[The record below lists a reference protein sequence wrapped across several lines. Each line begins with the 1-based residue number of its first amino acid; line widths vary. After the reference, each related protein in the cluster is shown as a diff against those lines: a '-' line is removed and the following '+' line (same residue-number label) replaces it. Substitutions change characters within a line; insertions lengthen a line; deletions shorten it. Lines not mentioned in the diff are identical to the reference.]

1 MDLDFQSH
9 RIATEDHWVVKI
21 LDHLVRGHEKYY
33 FIEVFH
39 DSELERE
46 WSVEE
51 RLGTY
56 RNGPELLTAF
66 LSWYSQFRDQNPP
79 NILTP
84 DWLPVLNQEFTQLD
98 MLSNHGAMS
107 AKLIESIK
115 DLIADGYFNF
125 QLGFLD
131 KFNDRRSSY
140 LHFIESVHDTWESAM
155 VDRNLYYPL
164 AIVTFRNRVEN
175 YGSNY
180 YSDTGRSMITVY
192 KSDKFKDLLDRCK
205 LRSHFALVIDF
216 GLPLINSE
224 FGVCLV
230 YGKKGILGGI
240 MNKFNH
246 S

>member
-1 MDLDFQSH
+1 MDSDIQSYL
-9 RIATEDHWVVKI
+9 IATEDHWVVKI

-66 LSWYSQFRDQNPP
+66 RSWYSQFRDHYTP
-79 NILTP
+79 NILTTDGP
-84 DWLPVLNQEFTQLD
+84 PILNREVNKLE
-98 MLSNHGAMS
+98 MVSNHGTMS
-107 AKLIESIK
+107 AKLLAIIE
-115 DLIADGYFNF
+115 DLIADGYFSF

-131 KFNDRRSSY
+131 KYNDRRSSY
-140 LHFIESVHDTWESAM
+140 LHFIESVHDTWESALF
-155 VDRNLYYPL
+155 DRNLYFPL

-192 KSDKFKDLLDRCK
+192 KSDKFKELLDRCK
-205 LRSHFALVIDF
+205 LKSHFALVIDF
-216 GLPLINSE
+216 GLPFINSE

-230 YGKKGILGGI
+230 HRKKSIYCGI
-240 MNKFNH
+240 MNKFH
-246 S
+246 HI